1 MEPLTYLHKAI
12 FALLILGGHIC
23 FPVMLLCIF
32 ISRHPISG
40 SKLFLHFCFS
50 WVVHSVGFS
59 ILFYSGNATGPE
71 PAFGPCILQAV
82 LVYIVPVLET
92 SFLCALV
99 YHLCFTIEVIL
110 NYKAEMSELR
120 MMMLVTGPYF
130 VSLVPAF
137 AVSVVATTHPEFLY
151 RGDNYYCALSS
162 HIPTD
167 INATIAGIF
176 LCTSVFL
183 QCRIGLLLY
192 KNRLILKQ
200 VMVQGFELFH
210 LFIRLSFFIL
220 ITVVG
225 VAMVLVVVVDRMNKS
240 RIVYQAALPLLA
252 FVTFGTRLSI
262 YRLRQRK
269 EGLVEGER
277 QPAQRQP
284 QTAKVI
290 V

>member
-1 MEPLTYLHKAI
+1 MEPLTYLDKAI

-40 SKLFLHFCFS
+40 SMLFLHFCFT

-71 PAFGPCILQAV
+71 PAFAPCIIQAV
-82 LVYIVPVLET
+82 LVYIAPVLET
-92 SFLCALV
+92 SFMCAFV

-110 NYKAEMSELR
+110 NYKTKISELR
-120 MMMLVTGPYF
+120 MMILITGPYF

-137 AVSVVATTHPEFLY
+137 AVSVVVMTHPEFLY
-151 RGDNYYCALSS
+151 RGDNYYCSLSF
-162 HIPTD
+162 HLLGD
-167 INATIAGIF
+167 INAAIAGIF
-176 LCTSVFL
+176 LCMSVFL

-200 VMVQGFELFH
+200 VMVQGFDLLH
-210 LFIRLSFFIL
+210 LFIRLSLFIV

-225 VAMVLVVVVDRMNKS
+225 AAMVLVVVVDLTNKS

-252 FVTFGTRLSI
+252 FLTFGTRLSI

-269 EGLVEGER
+269 EKLVEGER
-277 QPAQRQP
+277 QPEP
-284 QTAKVI
+284 QTAKVTI
-290 V
+290 